1 MTRKRQKYG
10 SQGGAD
16 ESQENIAQT
25 HECEISEKIKDY
37 LQDFLKEMRAEFK
50 HVCSSN
56 EEKLTKI
63 KDELL
68 GSLYELRGEND
79 RLSKKVETQEKEIKD
94 LKEEIVSLNKTNDLN
109 REKIEENQQY
119 GRRNNIKIYG
129 LKEKERGENAEE
141 TMEVVVK
148 LFNEKLGVKVEKQD
162 IDVVHRIGRME
173 EGRYRTIVVRFV
185 RRVVRAKVIEKR
197 RQLKSSGVVIADDLS
212 PNNAWKYR
220 QLKETFGAKNVWS
233 RDGKLFA
240 VSTQGEKIAITTN
253 NFQHV
258 INKAAE
264 DTQARQTGQHE
275 STASQGFRGYGRG
288 RGRFNRDDVSF

>member
-1 MTRKRQKYG
+1 MFPNCWQICAEIRICLCRHLAIVIIKMMAYCLIITNKKLL
-10 SQGGAD
+10 
-16 ESQENIAQT
+16 IAGFLR
-25 HECEISEKIKDY
+25 SE
-37 LQDFLKEMRAEFK
+37 
-50 HVCSSN
+50 
-56 EEKLTKI
+56 
-63 KDELL
+63 
-68 GSLYELRGEND
+68 
-79 RLSKKVETQEKEIKD
+79 
-94 LKEEIVSLNKTNDLN
+94 
-109 REKIEENQQY
+109 RE
-119 GRRNNIKIYG
+119 
-129 LKEKERGENAEE
+129 EKERGKNAEE
-141 TMEVVVK
+141 TMELVVK

-197 RQLKSSGVVIADDLS
+197 RQLKNSGVVIADDLS

-264 DTQARQTGQHE
+264 DTQARQTGQHG
-275 STASQGFRGYGRG
+275 STVSQGFWGYGRG
-288 RGRFNRDDVSF
+288 RGRFNRNDVSF